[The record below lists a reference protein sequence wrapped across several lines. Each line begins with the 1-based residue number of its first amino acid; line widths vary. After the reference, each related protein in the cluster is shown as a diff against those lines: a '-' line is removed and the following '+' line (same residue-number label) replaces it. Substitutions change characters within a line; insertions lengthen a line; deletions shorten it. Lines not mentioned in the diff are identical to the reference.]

1 MPLTV
6 VWYNPKKIGDWLL
19 ERITERLPGI
29 IAEALDVPEKKEFNL
44 TKHEIEVV
52 PEELSGKY
60 DRNTMD
66 LEVIIWAPEC
76 PERLITKDDR
86 RRRIC
91 REIEEVIIEPSQTES
106 YHGNKV
112 NASEIK
118 GYVYLLLQPA
128 SFGMLNFKSYGY
140 K

>member
-6 VWYNPKKIGDWLL
+6 VWYNPEKIGEWLL
-19 ERITERLPGI
+19 ERITERLPKI
-29 IAEALDVPEKKEFNL
+29 IAEALDVPEKEGFGL
-44 TKHEIEVV
+44 TEHEIEVV

-76 PERLITKDDR
+76 SERFITKDDR
-86 RRRIC
+86 RRHIC
-91 REIEEVIIEPSQTES
+91 REIEEIILGPSKAKS
-106 YHGNKV
+106 YHGNRV

-128 SFGMLNFKSYGY
+128 SFGTLNLKS
-140 K
+140 